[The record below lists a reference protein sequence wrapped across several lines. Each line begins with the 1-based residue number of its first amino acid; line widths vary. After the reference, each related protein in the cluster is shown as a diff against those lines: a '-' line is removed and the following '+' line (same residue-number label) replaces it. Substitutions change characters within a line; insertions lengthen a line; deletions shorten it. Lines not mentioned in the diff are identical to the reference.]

1 MVLMMLVLDGTL
13 GLFVCRL
20 VLYLVAVSC
29 RICVFLLLFSSS
41 SHSSHLI
48 SLYVVD
54 MYDTSFSHVC
64 CILLLRLYIHS
75 CSDDA
80 LEYIAALVLSSYRRG
95 SAPGWDIF
103 GTPRTVEDW

>member
-29 RICVFLLLFSSS
+29 RIWVFLLLFSSS

-54 MYDTSFSHVC
+54 MY
-64 CILLLRLYIHS
+64 
-75 CSDDA
+75 
-80 LEYIAALVLSSYRRG
+80 
-95 SAPGWDIF
+95 
-103 GTPRTVEDW
+103 